1 MKQKDDRD
9 AMVVA
14 ASAVAIGLAKGKSRR
29 EIDNLVLFFSCVIT
43 NLSALS
49 GQIIAVEET

>member
-1 MKQKDDRD
+1 MKPKDDRD

-14 ASAVAIGLAKGKSRR
+14 ASATAICLAKGKNRR
-29 EIDNLVLFFSCVIT
+29 EIDNLILFLSCVVT

-49 GQIIAVEET
+49 GQIIDET